1 MEEKKKKEELFKV
14 FFITS
19 NQTSLDDNLEYS
31 LEESGM
37 VNLHK
42 VLSKTFRYENQDF
55 TTSVFSFDIIKDD
68 LRNNDF
74 DKKRKSYKA
83 IIKLNQK
90 KIIYVLDT
98 KFEGYILFKA
108 TKNNFI
114 FDFKFENYKG
124 YTGTYLAPPS
134 IECPY
139 SFQIKLYREA

>member
-31 LEESGM
+31 LTKSGM

-42 VLSKTFRYENQDF
+42 VLSKITKYNNQKF
-55 TTSVFSFDIIKDD
+55 TISVFSFDIIKDD

-74 DKKRKSYKA
+74 DKKSRSYKA
-83 IIKLNQK
+83 IIKLEQK
-90 KIIYVLDT
+90 MIFGFYRY
-98 KFEGYILFKA
+98 EGYILFKS

-114 FDFKFENYKG
+114 FDLSLK
-124 YTGTYLAPPS
+124 
-134 IECPY
+134 I
-139 SFQIKLYREA
+139 IKEILELFLLHLI